1 MEHPCVLEPARAGFR
16 DRLREIPVNPQ
27 GLLDLDWV
35 RDGLRKARPA
45 VVAVMA
51 ANNET
56 GVCQPWAQVAELC
69 QAHGVAFFCDAAQWI
84 GKLPLKGLG
93 ACDYVTGCAHKFGG
107 PQGVGFLRA
116 GRSLHPLLL
125 GGPHEEGQRAGTE
138 NVPGVLAMVAALE
151 ERLAQSAFCEE
162 RLSQRMAF
170 EAGLSARL
178 PGVEILGAAVPRL
191 WNTVAAVLPQAD
203 CRQRWVVKLDKL
215 GFAVSTGSAC
225 ASWKEKASH
234 VLQAMGYA
242 PEAASRVLRFS
253 AGWDT
258 AVADWQVLLDGI
270 ERAWAELQ
278 ADAARHSLA

>member
-1 MEHPCVLEPARAGFR
+1 
-16 DRLREIPVNPQ
+16 
-27 GLLDLDWV
+27 
-35 RDGLRKARPA
+35 
-45 VVAVMA
+45 
-51 ANNET
+51 
-56 GVCQPWAQVAELC
+56 
-69 QAHGVAFFCDAAQWI
+69 
-84 GKLPLKGLG
+84 
-93 ACDYVTGCAHKFGG
+93 
-107 PQGVGFLRA
+107 
-116 GRSLHPLLL
+116 
-125 GGPHEEGQRAGTE
+125 
-138 NVPGVLAMVAALE
+138 MVAALE
-151 ERLAQSAFCEE
+151 ERLAQSEFCEE
-162 RLSQRMAF
+162 RLNQRRAF

-225 ASWKEKASH
+225 ASGKEKTSH

-258 AVADWQVLLDGI
+258 AASDWQVLLDGI

-278 ADAARHSLA
+278 ADAARHSVA